1 MNRREFLAR
10 AGLAAAWTC
19 GGGHALA
26 VAGPENAVT
35 RSFHTDDADLQR
47 IYNAAL
53 KTLHGNITHVA
64 GFDGPVLVEGST
76 YLGIWLECAP
86 QESLVFGEFGTEEAQ
101 TVARNNHLA
110 FFALQ
115 KDDGQLPCSIKV
127 PAGERRA
134 GPGWAQIQMVVP
146 IAATA
151 REVAQRT
158 GDSELLEKAYAACGR
173 WDAWL
178 RRYRNTRDTG
188 LREGFCVYDTG
199 MDHSTRWTGVPNACP
214 DGDAKVCP
222 QAPGLPRLCPDLSA
236 TVYGGRVALSAM
248 AQALG
253 KRDEAER
260 WSAEAEAIRK
270 LIVEKLYDPEDA
282 AFYDLD
288 AEKKFVKVR
297 SAAML
302 RVLGE
307 HVPDAALFE
316 TIWQRQV
323 HNEKAFWP
331 GYPLPSVAIDDP
343 VFVRPIPRNS
353 WGGASQALTALR
365 APRWMEHYGKPA
377 ELAWMMQRWVE
388 AIRRHGAFLQQMDPL
403 SGEFTPDKDGYSPA
417 ALVLLDFV
425 WRLSGV
431 REQGEFL
438 EWNVRPPA
446 AGRTRFAAQV
456 HGRAVEI
463 LYDGKAAE
471 LRLGGRSVARVTGI
485 VRITTTREGVLR
497 EAVGIEPGTADVVLR
512 TQGREKKIRVDENTR
527 VDLAA
532 VVSRGSPPKS
542 PSPSSGRS
550 SSLTC

>member
-1 MNRREFLAR
+1 MNRRQFVAR
-10 AGLAAAWTC
+10 GVLAAGWAGAH
-19 GGGHALA
+19 GGPLPLGPASG
-26 VAGPENAVT
+26 AGT
-35 RSFHTDDADLQR
+35 RSFQCDDADLQR
-47 IYNAAL
+47 NYDAAL
-53 KTLHGNITHVA
+53 STLHGNITHVA
-64 GFDGPVLVEGST
+64 GFDGPALVEGST

-86 QESLVFGEFGTEEAQ
+86 QESLVFGEFGTEEAR

-115 KDDGQLPCSIKV
+115 KEDGQLPCSIKV
-127 PAGERRA
+127 PVVDRKG

-151 REVAQRT
+151 WEVAQRT

-178 RRYRNTRDTG
+178 RRYRNTRGTG
-188 LREGFCVYDTG
+188 LCEGFCVYDTG
-199 MDHSTRWTGVPNACP
+199 MDHSTRWTGVPNACR

-222 QAPGLPRLCPDLSA
+222 KAPGLPRLCPDLSA
-236 TVYGGRVALSAM
+236 TVYGGRVALAEM
-248 AQALG
+248 AGALG

-260 WSAEAEAIRK
+260 WSADAEKLRR
-270 LIVEKLYDPEDA
+270 LIVEKLYDPHDA
-282 AFYDLD
+282 AFYDVD
-288 AEKKFVKVR
+288 AENDFVRVR

-316 TIWQRQV
+316 TVWRRQV

-331 GYPLPSVAIDDP
+331 AYPLPSVAVDDP

-377 ELAWMMQRWVE
+377 ELAWMMQRWVA
-388 AIRRHGAFLQQMDPL
+388 AIRRRGAFLQQMDPL
-403 SGEFTPDKDGYSPA
+403 SGDFTPDKEGYSPA

-431 REQGEFL
+431 REQGEL
-438 EWNVRPPA
+438 VEWNLRGPA
-446 AGRTRFAAQV
+446 AGNARFAARV
-456 HGRAVEI
+456 HGRAAELV
-463 LYDGKAAE
+463 YDGKAAE
-471 LRLGGRSVARVTGI
+471 LRLGRHTLARVTGV
-485 VRITTTREGVLR
+485 VRIMTTRDGTLR
-497 EAVGIEPGTADVVLR
+497 AAVGIGQGTAEIVVR
-512 TQGREKKIRVDENTR
+512 AQGREKKISVRGNERVVLGE
-527 VDLAA
+527 
-532 VVSRGSPPKS
+532 
-542 PSPSSGRS
+542 
-550 SSLTC
+550 

>member
-1 MNRREFLAR
+1 MNRRQFAVRGAMAAGWAGAHGSLALGPASD
-10 AGLAAAWTC
+10 AG
-19 GGGHALA
+19 
-26 VAGPENAVT
+26 T
-35 RSFHTDDADLQR
+35 RSFHCSDGDLQR
-47 IYNAAL
+47 IYDAAL
-53 KTLHGNITHVA
+53 STLHGNITHVA

-86 QESLVFGEFGTEEAQ
+86 PESLVFGEFGTEEAR

-115 KDDGQLPCSIKV
+115 KEDGQLPCSIKV
-127 PAGERRA
+127 PVGDRKG

-151 REVAQRT
+151 WQVAQRT

-178 RRYRNTRDTG
+178 RRYRNTRGTG
-188 LREGFCVYDTG
+188 LCEGFCVYDTG
-199 MDHSTRWTGVPNACP
+199 MDHSTRWTRVPNACP
-214 DGDAKVCP
+214 EGDAKLCP
-222 QAPGLPRLCPDLSA
+222 KAPGLPRLCPDLSA
-236 TVYGGRVALSAM
+236 TVYGGRVALAAM
-248 AQALG
+248 ARALN

-260 WSAEAEAIRK
+260 WSADAEEVRR
-270 LIVEKLYDPEDA
+270 LIVEKLYDPHDA

-288 AEKKFVKVR
+288 SENHFVKVR

-307 HVPDAALFE
+307 HVPDTALFE
-316 TIWQRQV
+316 TVWQRQV
-323 HNEKAFWP
+323 HNEKTFWP
-331 GYPLPSVAIDDP
+331 AYPLPSVAVDDP

-388 AIRRHGAFLQQMDPL
+388 AIRRRGAFLQQMDPL
-403 SGEFTPDKDGYSPA
+403 SGDFTPDKDGYSPA

-431 REQGEFL
+431 REQGKL
-438 EWNVRPPA
+438 VEWNVRAPA
-446 AGRTRFAAQV
+446 PGKSRFDAQV
-456 HGRAVEI
+456 HGRAAELV
-463 LYDGKAAE
+463 YDGKAAE
-471 LRLGGRSVARVTGI
+471 LKLGGRSVARVAG
-485 VRITTTREGVLR
+485 VARITTTREGALR
-497 EAVGIEPGTADVVLR
+497 EAVGIEQGTAEVVVR
-512 TQGREKKIRVDENTR
+512 APGREKKISLRGNES
-527 VDLAA
+527 VDLRA
-532 VVSRGSPPKS
+532 
-542 PSPSSGRS
+542 
-550 SSLTC
+550 